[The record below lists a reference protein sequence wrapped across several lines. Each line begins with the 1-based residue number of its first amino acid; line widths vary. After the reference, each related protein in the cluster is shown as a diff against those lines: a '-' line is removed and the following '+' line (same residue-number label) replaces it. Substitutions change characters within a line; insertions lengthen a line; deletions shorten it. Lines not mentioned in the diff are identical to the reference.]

1 MRLLDSDAMHMP
13 GRCSELRLRPSAAED
28 PSGEM
33 AAAIDALCDKIYADI
48 NNGVYVSGMSTTQV
62 SALWCSVGHVSVI
75 CGALDSPKSV
85 CPGAFKKY
93 ANLQQ
98 EG

>member
-13 GRCSELRLRPSAAED
+13 GRCTELRLRPSAAED

-33 AAAIDALCDKIYADI
+33 AAVIDALCDKIYADI

-62 SALWCSVGHVSVI
+62 SAQLCSRRARVSAQGCTETPQRDGVFQ
-75 CGALDSPKSV
+75 GA
-85 CPGAFKKY
+85 
-93 ANLQQ
+93 
-98 EG
+98 